1 MPDPR
6 QTLLPQRRSRS
17 LARLE
22 DEIVQAEVTCT
33 RWRAQ
38 AERLEAARRDSRS
51 VRGLLG
57 VAEERLAQLVRSR
70 EVLLAGEE
78 GAEDGEP
85 EAT

>member
-6 QTLLPQRRSRS
+6 QTLPPQRRSRS

-38 AERLEAARRDSRS
+38 AERLEAAGRDSRS

-57 VAEERLAQLVRSR
+57 VAEQRLARLERSR

-78 GAEDGEP
+78 GAGDDEP
-85 EAT
+85 G